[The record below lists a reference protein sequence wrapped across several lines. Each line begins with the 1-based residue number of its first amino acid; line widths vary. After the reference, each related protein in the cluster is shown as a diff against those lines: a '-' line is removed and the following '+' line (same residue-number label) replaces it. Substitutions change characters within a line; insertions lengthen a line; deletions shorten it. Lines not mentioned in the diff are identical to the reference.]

1 MGASSEK
8 LKETLLSL
16 AGGYY
21 EFAQKSW
28 SVNKAWY
35 WEYYQAIERDIADA
49 KLRRKIYQQIYHLE
63 RFGYFSEKGFTAKA
77 LDKIKKWHNDDKSE
91 KALPKWD
98 KKWRIVIFDIPE
110 PKKLAREHLRFFLK
124 ELGFK
129 MLQNSN
135 WICPYGDFD
144 EIQNF
149 IKEEKIEKHVVLI
162 VTDRISNELLYKK
175 KFDLL

>member
-1 MGASSEK
+1 MNNKTEN
-8 LKETLLSL
+8 LKDTLISL
-16 AGGYY
+16 AEGYY
-21 EFAQKSW
+21 EFSQKSR
-28 SVNKAWY
+28 SIKKLWY
-35 WEYYQAIERDIADA
+35 WEYYQSIERDIKDA

-63 RFGYFSEKGFTAKA
+63 RFGYFNEKGFTAKA
-77 LDKIKKWHNDDKSE
+77 LDKLKKWHKKDDSD

-110 PKKLAREHLRFFLK
+110 IRKTAREYLRFFLK
-124 ELGFK
+124 EAGFK

-149 IKEEKIEKHVVLI
+149 IKEQNIEKYVILI
-162 VTDRISNELLYKK
+162 VSDKISNELLYKK